1 MELDYKKLGKHIK
14 EQRLKQHLTQE
25 KLGEIVGVATIRE
38 SYTPFKRIFSMAC
51 SLTPKRDSRC
61 YSRIPLQTKKY

>member
-38 SYTPFKRIFSMAC
+38 SYTPFKRIFLYGLLFNTEKGFQM
-51 SLTPKRDSRC
+51 L
-61 YSRIPLQTKKY
+61 LQNPSPD